1 MTAQE
6 LLDLFDKA
14 VKLLEED
21 NKKKDKEYHEM
32 IRRYYKNTL
41 NIIKED

>member
-21 NKKKDKEYHEM
+21 NKKKDKEYQEM
-32 IRRYYKNTL
+32 ILRYYKNTL